1 MKQTK
6 LIMGMPI
13 TIEIAD
19 EAALEDDFDE
29 VFSYFDYV
37 DNKFSPYK
45 KESELARLNAGS
57 VAADDLSE
65 DMCVILDLAEETKR
79 ETGGYFDVIN
89 RAGLLDPS
97 GLVKGWAVKNAADI
111 LERQGF
117 RNFYVDAGGDI
128 EARGWNEKGE
138 SWSVGIRDP
147 FASGRIVKTV
157 RLTGRGIA
165 TSGSYERGHH
175 IYDPHDRRNEL
186 ADIVSLTV
194 IGPNVYEADRFAT
207 AAFAMG
213 KAGVG
218 FIEKLAGLEGYSID
232 HSGIATMT
240 SGFKKYV
247 A

>member
-1 MKQTK
+1 M
-6 LIMGMPI
+6 MGMPI
-13 TIEIAD
+13 TVEIA
-19 EAALEDDFDE
+19 EPGATEDHFDE

-45 KESELARLNAGS
+45 KESELALVNAGS

-79 ETGGYFDVIN
+79 ETGGYFDVRN
-89 RAGLLDPS
+89 RAGFLDPS
-97 GLVKGWAVKNAADI
+97 GLVKGWAIKNAADI

-117 RNFYVDAGGDI
+117 QNFYVDAGGDI
-128 EARGWNEKGE
+128 EARGRNEKGE
-138 SWSVGIRDP
+138 PWTVGIRNP
-147 FASGRIVKTV
+147 FASGGIAKTV

-165 TSGSYERGHH
+165 TSGSYERGNH
-175 IYDPHDRRNEL
+175 IYDPHDRQNKL
-186 ADIVSLTV
+186 TDIVSLTV

-213 KAGVG
+213 KAGIG
-218 FIEKLAGLEGYSID
+218 FIEKLEGLEGYSID
-232 HSGIATMT
+232 RGGIATMT
-240 SGFKKYV
+240 TGFKKYV

>member
-1 MKQTK
+1 MRQTK

-45 KESELARLNAGS
+45 KENELARLNAGS

-79 ETGGYFDVIN
+79 ETGGYFDVRN

-128 EARGWNEKGE
+128 EARGRNEKGG
-138 SWSVGIRDP
+138 SWTVGIRDP

-157 RLTGRGIA
+157 RLTDRGIA
-165 TSGSYERGHH
+165 TSGSYERGNH
-175 IYDPHDRRNEL
+175 IYDPHDRQNEL
-186 ADIVSLTV
+186 TDIVSLTV

-213 KAGVG
+213 KADIG
-218 FIEKLAGLEGYSID
+218 FIEKLEGLEGYSID
-232 HSGIATMT
+232 RRGIATMT